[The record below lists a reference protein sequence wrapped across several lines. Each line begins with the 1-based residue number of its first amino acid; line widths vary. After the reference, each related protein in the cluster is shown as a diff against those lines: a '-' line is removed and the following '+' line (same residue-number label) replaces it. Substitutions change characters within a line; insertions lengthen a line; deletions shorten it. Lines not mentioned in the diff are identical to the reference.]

1 MCCIQWNTDCE
12 VCTNG
17 DMEAEWFMICSE
29 SRVRPC
35 VSALIRS
42 ELLASSAEWS
52 WSPCHA
58 LVTSHQDTE
67 TQEKTDPEVKFV
79 WRHNLAQP
87 AVCCGI
93 KLSQKV
99 LIDPGDWV
107 FVSWYRHEIGGLRNP
122 HQSQQQQP
130 SLVMKCSVPTG
141 TIPGHLYWS
150 AQ

>member
-1 MCCIQWNTDCE
+1 MLYPVKYWLWSLYKWWHGSWVVHDLFRVQS
-12 VCTNG
+12 
-17 DMEAEWFMICSE
+17 EAMRVSPDQIWTARLLGWVIMI
-29 SRVRPC
+29 
-35 VSALIRS
+35 
-42 ELLASSAEWS
+42 
-52 WSPCHA
+52 SPCHA